1 MMDIEKLKERIENKT
16 IDDTPV
22 IFVVSDTDFVARQY
36 IHQISK
42 LANLEIEQ
50 TDDISKLGKKK
61 KSLIEMDTKENS
73 IILVAVDELG
83 DIGTSILGKKN
94 LYVITKKLSP
104 DFPKELS
111 QIVVKVPKLETWQI
125 RDYAYSVADGVKREK
140 LDWLLQLCGNNIYRL
155 DNELQKLSQFSKTQR
170 ADLFDNMVYDGS
182 FDDLMSVQ
190 LFDLSNAVCTKDLQ
204 KLSYLV
210 PMVKES
216 DINEFAVVA
225 ILLNSFKNMAR
236 VQLSKNPEIELKDM
250 SSKQIYAI
258 RKNCG
263 KYSKDQLNK
272 VLQFLYSIDYK
283 IKSGNLDIENTV
295 EYLVD
300 KILTV

>member
-1 MMDIEKLKERIENKT
+1 MMDIEKLKDSIENKT
-16 IDDTPV
+16 IGDSPI
-22 IFVVSDTDFVARQY
+22 IFVISDTDFIPRQY
-36 IHQISK
+36 VHQISK
-42 LANLEIEQ
+42 LRNLEIEQ
-50 TDDISKLGKKK
+50 TDNISKLGRKK
-61 KSLIEMDTKENS
+61 KSLLEADTKESN
-73 IILVAVDELG
+73 ITLVVVDELG

-94 LYVITKKLSP
+94 LYVITKKLLS

-111 QIVVKVPKLETWQI
+111 QIVVKVPKLESWQI
-125 RDYAYSVADGVKREK
+125 RDYAYSIADGVKREK

-170 ADLFDNMVYDGS
+170 TELFDNMAYDGT

-190 LFDLSNAVCTKDLQ
+190 LFDLSNAVCTKDFQ
-204 KLSYLV
+204 KLSYII

-216 DINEFAVVA
+216 GINEFAVVA
-225 ILLNSFKNMAR
+225 VLLNSFKNMTR
-236 VQLSKNPEIELKDM
+236 VQLSKNPEVELKDM

-263 KYSKDQLNK
+263 KYSKEQLNK
-272 VLQFLYSIDYK
+272 ILQFLYSIDYK
-283 IKSGNLDIENTV
+283 IKSGNLDIDSTV

-300 KILTV
+300 KILTM